1 MVSQNIYII
10 PNEGG
15 STYEKFV
22 LCDYTRCHVSGVV
35 RNVVPFG
42 CFVDCGVGDN
52 GLIHR
57 SNLAGNQTPK
67 LGDRVAVTVI
77 ASPKPRKLQLRLER
91 ILD

>member
-1 MVSQNIYII
+1 MYRF
-10 PNEGG
+10 
-15 STYEKFV
+15 K
-22 LCDYTRCHVSGVV
+22 TRVNLDFINVSGVV

-57 SNLAGNQTPK
+57 SNLGGNQTPK

-77 ASPKPRKLQLRLER
+77 GEPKPKKLQLRLDA
-91 ILD
+91 IID